1 MKDVYA
7 KLTHRKLKLRT
18 LVVGSKSELVNG
30 KFGLKMCDRGS
41 KGAGKTGFQY

>member
-18 LVVGSKSELVNG
+18 LVGGLKSELVNG
-30 KFGLKMCDRGS
+30 KFGWKMCDRGT
-41 KGAGKTGFQY
+41 KGAGKTRFLY